1 MHTPSSIFRKE
12 HPKDGCEKNTRK
24 TATKRTHER
33 RLRKEYPKEKPTFSQ
48 SCSWRNIIISESQRS
63 LTKEPH
69 KGASQRSLAKEPRK
83 RASQKSPTKEPH
95 KGASQ
100 RSLAKEPHKGASQR
114 SLAKEPH
121 TRASRLEAQRTLKS
135 QSYILVNTISPC

>member
-1 MHTPSSIFRKE
+1 MAGFGEKSLFMHTPSSIFRKE

-63 LTKEPH
+63 LTKEPR
-69 KGASQRSLAKEPRK
+69 KGASQRSL
-83 RASQKSPTKEPH
+83 TKEPH
-95 KGASQ
+95 KGAPQ
-100 RSLAKEPHKGASQR
+100 RSPTKEPRKGASHQ
-114 SLAKEPH
+114 SLKIGSTTNPQIAVLH
-121 TRASRLEAQRTLKS
+121 TCKHFLSVLK
-135 QSYILVNTISPC
+135 YKG